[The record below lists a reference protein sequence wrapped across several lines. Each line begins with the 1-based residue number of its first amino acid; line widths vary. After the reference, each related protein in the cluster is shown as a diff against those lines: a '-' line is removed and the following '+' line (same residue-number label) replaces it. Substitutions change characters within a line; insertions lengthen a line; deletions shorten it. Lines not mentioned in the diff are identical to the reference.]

1 MSGRPPARYA
11 ASAWRAACARPAPP
25 AGPPQSPVEAR
36 WEDESEPRVA
46 MDSPAAA
53 DFDPMA
59 LVADEPSMADRVL
72 PDAAAG
78 LPAEDRPVAEHL
90 LHSLDERGYLAAPL
104 GDVAAAAGRSLAEV
118 ERILRAVQAAAP
130 PGVAARDA
138 RECLLLQLAHL
149 RQQGA
154 DPPDEVC
161 RIVADHLGDLA
172 AHRYNA
178 IAKRLGV
185 DKATVEAAREF
196 IRAQLSPY
204 PLPAQE
210 PRRWQQPSRTL
221 YAAPDAIIV
230 ERDGALAVEMVEPRA
245 AGVRVSP
252 LYARLAAEAARSNRA
267 FSEEERGHLRQ
278 CLSQARLFI
287 VKIQQRQA
295 TLRRLTECLVELQGD
310 FVREGVYALRPL
322 TRAMVA
328 AHLGVHESTISR
340 AVAGKHLMLPNRQV
354 IPYSIFFKASL
365 SVKEAIR
372 TLVIGEPAALTDKE
386 IAERLRADGYR
397 VARRTIAKYRAEL
410 RILPS
415 TLR

>member
-1 MSGRPPARYA
+1 
-11 ASAWRAACARPAPP
+11 
-25 AGPPQSPVEAR
+25 
-36 WEDESEPRVA
+36 VA
-46 MDSPAAA
+46 
-53 DFDPMA
+53 
-59 LVADEPSMADRVL
+59 V
-72 PDAAAG
+72 
-78 LPAEDRPVAEHL
+78 
-90 LHSLDERGYLAAPL
+90 
-104 GDVAAAAGRSLAEV
+104 AAGRPLAEV

-154 DPPDEVC
+154 DPPDAVC

-172 AHRYNA
+172 AHRYSA

-185 DKATVEAAREF
+185 DKATVEAARAF

-204 PLPAQE
+204 PLPVQE
-210 PRRWQQPSRTL
+210 PLRRQQPSRTL
-221 YAAPDAIIV
+221 YAAPDAIVV
-230 ERDGALAVEMVEPRA
+230 ERDGELAVEMVEPRA
-245 AGVRVSP
+245 AGLRVSP
-252 LYARLAAEAARSNRA
+252 LYAQLASEAARSGRT
-267 FSEEERGHLRQ
+267 FSDEERGHLRQ

-287 VKIQQRQA
+287 AKIQQRRE

-310 FVREGVYALRPL
+310 FVREGVHALRPL

-340 AVAGKHLMLPNRQV
+340 AAAGKHLMLPNRQV
-354 IPYSIFFKASL
+354 IPYSVFFKASL

-372 TLVIGEPAALTDKE
+372 ALVVGEAAALTDKE
-386 IAERLRADGYR
+386 LAERLRADGYR